1 MGNKKFGWL
10 LGLVLISVFLI
21 HSSGFGEELDQ
32 IRSAIKANRA
42 KWKAGETSVSK
53 MPLEQRL
60 MLVGTLPESPTSEEP
75 MLTSGT
81 PVEVLPPS
89 LDWRDN
95 GGNFVTPVRNQ
106 GGCGSCWAFA
116 TTAGLESYTLIAN
129 DTPDVDLNLSE
140 QVLVSCGNAGSC
152 SGGYPTTASRFI
164 MDVGLPVESCYP
176 YNATDGSCSN
186 ACPSWQSSAYKIK
199 TYSYL
204 WTPSVDVIKS
214 ALYDHG
220 PVPATMAVYTDFF
233 SYVSGIYSYSS
244 GNLAGYHAVLIV
256 GYNDS
261 DQYFIVKNSWGT
273 GWGEGGFFRIAYSE
287 LSSPT
292 QFAYGALVYIQD
304 VPVCTYFISPSIL
317 SPSASGTAGTV
328 TVTTGT
334 DCDWTATSNAPWI
347 SITSGSSGSGYGSV
361 YYSVAAN
368 TNPSPRTGTATIA
381 GQTFTV
387 SQAGKV
393 CPYAIF
399 PASQSIAAAG
409 GPGRVSVTTGS
420 GCGWTATSNVTWI
433 TVTSGSSGTG
443 NGTVY
448 YSAAANTITAP
459 RSGTIT
465 VAGKIFKVFQAGWT
479 YSISPAGASI
489 AAAGGIGSVSVTT
502 GSGCGWTATSKVT
515 WITVTS
521 GSSGM
526 GNGTINY
533 SVAANPGPLL
543 RSGTITVA
551 GKIFKVSQAGC
562 TYSISPTSQSIAAA
576 GGTGSVSVTTGSWCI
591 WTAKSNATWITVL
604 SGTSGVG
611 NGMVTYSV
619 AANPGPLLRNG
630 TMTAAGKIFKVSQ
643 AGCTYSISPTS
654 QSIAAAGGTGSVS
667 VTTGSW
673 CIWTAKSNA
682 TWITVLSGTSGV
694 GNGMV
699 TYSVAANPGPLLRNG
714 TITVAGKI
722 FKVSQAGCTYSISP
736 TSQSIAA
743 AGGTGS
749 VSVTTGSWCIWTAK
763 SNATWITVLSGTSG
777 LGNGM
782 VTYSVAANPIPS
794 PRSGTITLAGKILTV
809 SQAGCACSVSPS
821 SASIAAAGGIGSMS
835 VTADIW
841 CRWTAKSNAAWITV
855 ISGSSGT
862 GNGTVNYSV
871 AANPSP
877 SPRSG
882 IIIVAGKTF
891 IVSQAGKVSSFRS
904 F

>member
-347 SITSGSSGSGYGSV
+347 SITFGSSGSGYGSV

-387 SQAGKV
+387 NQAAQTCSYSLSPASQSADVSGGLYNVAITTSSDCNWTAVSNASWITLASSGSVTGSGTSYYLVAANTTTAPRSGTITIAGQTFTVSQAGKV

-399 PASQSIAAAG
+399 PSSQSIAAAG

-604 SGTSGVG
+604 SGTSG
-611 NGMVTYSV
+611 
-619 AANPGPLLRNG
+619 
-630 TMTAAGKIFKVSQ
+630 
-643 AGCTYSISPTS
+643 
-654 QSIAAAGGTGSVS
+654 
-667 VTTGSW
+667 
-673 CIWTAKSNA
+673 
-682 TWITVLSGTSGV
+682 
-694 GNGMV
+694 
-699 TYSVAANPGPLLRNG
+699 
-714 TITVAGKI
+714 
-722 FKVSQAGCTYSISP
+722 
-736 TSQSIAA
+736 
-743 AGGTGS
+743 
-749 VSVTTGSWCIWTAK
+749 
-763 SNATWITVLSGTSG
+763 

-809 SQAGCACSVSPS
+809 SQAGCACSVSPT

>member
-292 QFAYGALVYIQD
+292 QFAYGVLVYIQD

-387 SQAGKV
+387 NQAAQTCSYSLSPASQSADVSGGLYNVAITTSSDCNWTAVSNASWITLASSGSVTGSGTSYYLVAANTTTAPRSGTITIAGQTFTVSQAGKV

-399 PASQSIAAAG
+399 PSSQSIAAAG

-604 SGTSGVG
+604 SGTSG
-611 NGMVTYSV
+611 
-619 AANPGPLLRNG
+619 
-630 TMTAAGKIFKVSQ
+630 
-643 AGCTYSISPTS
+643 
-654 QSIAAAGGTGSVS
+654 
-667 VTTGSW
+667 
-673 CIWTAKSNA
+673 
-682 TWITVLSGTSGV
+682 
-694 GNGMV
+694 
-699 TYSVAANPGPLLRNG
+699 
-714 TITVAGKI
+714 
-722 FKVSQAGCTYSISP
+722 
-736 TSQSIAA
+736 
-743 AGGTGS
+743 
-749 VSVTTGSWCIWTAK
+749 
-763 SNATWITVLSGTSG
+763 